1 MSQFINPLSDMG
13 FKRIFG
19 QEENKAFLL
28 DFLNITLKGEIEI
41 RDIRYLDKEILP
53 AQENERT
60 IVYDVYCITESGEYV
75 IVEMQKAN
83 QANFRK
89 RTSYYQCRAVVLQ
102 GERGNGWK
110 YDIKTVYGIFIIDSR
125 FNADFGKLRTDL
137 VTIDRDTGEPHE
149 DVMRS
154 IFIQLPYFTKT
165 EAECETDFDCWIYI
179 LKNMQKLEKIP
190 FIDRNVIFGDLAKVM
205 DVASLSRAD
214 RMRYERSLKIY
225 RDNLAAMEYREQIG
239 LERGEKRK
247 QTEIARNMRAKGSPI
262 DFIVE
267 VTGLSAKEVEKL

>member
-28 DFLNITLKGEIEI
+28 DFLNITLKGEIGI

-165 EAECETDFDCWIYI
+165 
-179 LKNMQKLEKIP
+179 
-190 FIDRNVIFGDLAKVM
+190 
-205 DVASLSRAD
+205 
-214 RMRYERSLKIY
+214 
-225 RDNLAAMEYREQIG
+225 
-239 LERGEKRK
+239 
-247 QTEIARNMRAKGSPI
+247 
-262 DFIVE
+262 
-267 VTGLSAKEVEKL
+267 